1 MNQSAS
7 LPKLSM
13 LWSWG
18 VLLWIGLTA
27 TLLFSAIAVVW
38 VKHQVRLISTE
49 LHVNVKK
56 EYGLRVEEG
65 RLQLEYNHLLSRAR
79 IEQLA
84 KQKLGIQP
92 LSIEQERV
100 LLLPEGAIDDE

>member
-1 MNQSAS
+1 MSKNAP

-18 VLLWIGLTA
+18 FLFWLVLAFVLLS
-27 TLLFSAIAVVW
+27 SAIAVVW

-49 LHVNVKK
+49 LHTSVKN
-56 EYGLRVEEG
+56 EYELRVEEG

-84 KQKLGIQP
+84 KQRLGIQP

-100 LLLPEGAIDDE
+100 LLLPEGAVDNE